1 MTLSCSIEVHD
12 RCSSTMDLA
21 KIWVQKNGETGQPH
35 FIQSYTQDAGRGKR
49 ERVWVSERGN
59 FFGTF
64 VLPFPFGMEKRG
76 DISFLTAVAIGD
88 VLKTIHPSLNFQFKW
103 PNDILISKK
112 KVGGVLLEYL
122 EGENDRS
129 FLSIGIGLNFISH
142 PDHIPSTCLMD
153 YMDTVP
159 SLEYFRNLLI
169 EKMFHYYESWVTH
182 GFLAI
187 RTLWLK
193 RAIDLNEFIQFSI
206 GNETIRG
213 IFKTINDNGGLI
225 LVCQDG
231 IEKTFYTGEVF
242 FDS

>member
-159 SLEYFRNLLI
+159 SLEYFRNLP
-169 EKMFHYYESWVTH
+169 ERK
-182 GFLAI
+182 G
-187 RTLWLK
+187 
-193 RAIDLNEFIQFSI
+193 
-206 GNETIRG
+206 GN
-213 IFKTINDNGGLI
+213 
-225 LVCQDG
+225 
-231 IEKTFYTGEVF
+231 
-242 FDS
+242 